1 MNRRVVITGLGVIS
15 PVGNSVEK
23 AWKNIKAGKSGVGKI
38 TLFDSSDL
46 DVHIAAEVKD
56 FNFEDFELPRKL
68 ARKTARFSQFC
79 LAASSQAVKDSGYTK
94 ELLSK
99 EKCGVVAGCCIG
111 GIEAASEGFSKLYN
125 PDFGPSR
132 ISPLTTPLMIVNEA
146 AANVSIYFGLHSLS
160 WTLSNACSS
169 GTDSLGLALDLIRSG
184 RCDVCLAGGTDAS
197 ITEFS
202 VACYSNL
209 MALTPSFS
217 DEPEKA
223 SRPFDKK
230 RNGFVLGEGSAMFVL
245 EDEEHAK
252 KRGAHIYAEL
262 AGYGASCDAYHITAP
277 LPDGSAA
284 YFAVTEAL
292 RDAGMEPEDIQYYNA
307 HGTSTVVNDA
317 SETCMIKKVF
327 GEYARSLSISST
339 KSMTGHLVGAAGAI
353 EALFCVKAINDGFV
367 PPTINLEE
375 QDVEGGCDL
384 NYTANKGVVKNIDAA
399 ASVSLGFGGHNGCV
413 IIKKYKE

>member
-15 PVGNSVEK
+15 PVGNSVEQ

-94 ELLSK
+94 ESLSK

-111 GIEAASEGFSKLYN
+111 GIEAAEEGFSKLYN

-197 ITEFS
+197 ITKFS

-262 AGYGASCDAYHITAP
+262 AGFGASCDAYH
-277 LPDGSAA
+277 
-284 YFAVTEAL
+284 
-292 RDAGMEPEDIQYYNA
+292 
-307 HGTSTVVNDA
+307 
-317 SETCMIKKVF
+317 
-327 GEYARSLSISST
+327 
-339 KSMTGHLVGAAGAI
+339 
-353 EALFCVKAINDGFV
+353 
-367 PPTINLEE
+367 
-375 QDVEGGCDL
+375 
-384 NYTANKGVVKNIDAA
+384 
-399 ASVSLGFGGHNGCV
+399 
-413 IIKKYKE
+413 